1 VKKPLRFWLGT
12 LTVFLLALMP
22 SVVPVGNL
30 NLPASAAS
38 VSEAGDAPSCTQTV
52 GSAIGVTVSKTGSGD
67 CVLSFSSDNSWTPEG
82 VGEIDVLIVG
92 GGGGGGSRAWGGG
105 GGAGGVQYGAGV
117 SVSDFASTVA
127 IAVGAGGLGGPD
139 SGSGKGSTG
148 GDSSFGS
155 VTARGGGGGGG
166 YGWNTEPDANAEG
179 ADGGSGGG
187 SGEAENAI
195 VGGSVL
201 STPYTGFTHYGNAGG
216 RMSLTSGS
224 QAGSG
229 GGGAGGVG
237 GEVTVYRQPGDG
249 GRGQPFSITGSSVT
263 YAGGGGG
270 ATTSVGSVCS
280 DGGAGGGGSGG
291 CGGAGSSGTDG
302 LGGGGGASHIGTG
315 GQGGSGIVIV
325 KYSLTPDNPTSVSV
339 SSIDGGARLTYT
351 NPTHWGGGTLSLQYR
366 VDGGSWTELGETDG
380 STDISLAN
388 GAVYSIEMRAA
399 NSLGYFSSG
408 TSALSVLPSPSG
420 EILRLDGTN
429 SSSYSGSGA
438 TWSDIS
444 GESNDATI
452 SGATWD
458 SRAKSFSFDGSNDA
472 AAIGNFAYDFS
483 RGIAIHAV
491 VDFGDSSGSM
501 ERILDFGQGADDDN
515 IWFGREGTTDVL
527 AFESLTGSTKSRCSS
542 NSGTIVPGVHT
553 YSVVVSTSGSC
564 QFYRDGDARGSA
576 TTGQSLPTA
585 VVRTS
590 NLIGDSNWTADA
602 YFEGSIQSIVLY
614 NTAQEIPIC
623 KPIETSVTGDGT
635 VGESSVPYTAL
646 SFTTAGECEWTAPA
660 GVASVSYLAVGGGGG
675 GGGHIAG
682 GGGGG
687 EVLSGTKT
695 DVSSSSPYTV
705 SVGVGGLG
713 GLRLYDTAA
722 DNVSTS
728 LGHGSAGAD
737 TSIFGVSAT
746 GGSGGRTLTSS
757 HLGGSGGSSGNG
769 NSGGAGSSGSP
780 NCVKALGGGGAGS
793 TAVGI
798 AANSS
803 TQSGGAGGAGTLG
816 NIINAST
823 YFGGGGGGGV
833 NGGGSATQCASS
845 GTVGAGGAGGGGS
858 AGAKTSSTVNLDT
871 AGEKG
876 LANTGGGGGGATG
889 NSTNSSL
896 ERSGGNGGSG
906 IVIIRFSLA
915 PGAPGSV
922 SVTAGS
928 AEVALSWTASTHT
941 GGNAVSDYVVEY
953 QEDGAGSWSTFADGT
968 STSTSATV
976 TGLTNGTTYNFRV
989 MATNSA
995 GTGEVSS
1002 SVSAIPVSAN
1012 DSYLTFDGSNDYAF
1026 KSGSLSLN
1034 KDRFS
1039 VEAWVYDEA
1048 TSNGEHGVLRV
1059 GTTDRIFIQVVKGSG
1074 SNEVTIGMNGT
1085 SSHISTG
1092 FELPQNEWVHLAVTR
1107 AGTTWKL
1114 YANGQLYKSGTT
1126 GATAT
1131 IDSGGLWIGRS
1142 SNTSSNYW
1150 KGRIDQVKIWDYTLS
1165 DSEVVTSMHAWSD
1178 IGVTGGASA
1187 PDLVALYD
1195 FNSQSASTLSDEEG
1209 SFDLTISGSVTTSD
1223 YDDVKIEETTGGN
1236 KILRF
1241 PRSYLT
1247 SGGGWKVP
1255 SVATEVRYLVVAGG
1269 GGGGYDEGGGGGAG
1283 GLRQATGYS
1292 DGVTAGN
1299 YLKVT
1304 VGQGGLGSPG
1314 NDESSSA
1321 GSTSNPATLAAS
1333 GQNSVFAT
1341 ITSTGGGGGGDAVN
1355 QTNAIERLGL
1365 SGGSGGGAAGENYGR
1380 VTTGGAA
1387 SPSGQGN
1394 AGGKTDSSS
1403 WRGGAGGGGAGS
1415 AGSNGASNAGGAGGA
1430 GIAASW
1436 TGLSTIFAAGG
1447 GGGAGNTSKSGGA
1460 AGSLGAGAGA
1470 NNSTEPGRATA
1481 NTGSGGGGGGG
1492 ASVGD
1497 RYGGGDGASGIVVLR
1512 YELLAEPTISSA
1524 PSNQTVVSGNNASF
1538 SVTASDA
1545 TSYQWQVSTDSGSSW
1560 ADVSGATAST
1570 LTLTSVATSSNL
1582 YQYRV
1587 VITNTSGLESASVT
1601 SSAGILTVE
1610 DGATVTGAICD
1621 GSYTKNGLTLE
1632 AGHGTVFY
1640 IDTGQGQ
1647 EIDAG
1652 YIAYVVES
1660 TTARSDL
1667 WVEVSDFTGG
1677 VVSLADA
1684 SMSAQ
1689 PLGSITAGGTDTA
1702 YFMIKA
1708 TGATSTAQSHIVK
1721 VYDKKP
1727 TIGSPQPLYSCGFSF
1742 VEVAETIKAAANKVE
1757 AITSTSASRVG
1768 STMTITVQGD
1778 TGTIGQGNDIDGR
1791 MIWVTPAARSDW
1803 PTSALRLEAT
1813 SITFYSD
1820 RNRRNV
1826 LTSHTDTLRVNAS
1839 TTPALSG
1846 TNRQYYT
1853 ATYTFRVIGSA
1864 ASAAPIIPIAMIS
1877 SGTQVKHTDVGSLPT
1892 GGSAT
1897 VDVTSPTIDLTVTKS
1912 VSATTT
1918 INSNGTTTLS
1928 YDITLTNGGSDS
1940 LVIDEV
1946 VDTPDSDLTLVSGTA
1961 EFNGSSIADP
1971 GATGASSL
1979 AFSGPFT
1986 VPANSARVF
1995 EYDMTFVTCSV
2006 GTGYSFDNVAT
2017 AKSGSVIIGSGSA
2030 TQSNVNIAG
2039 NCGTQQ
2045 AVVTVTDTPVDP
2057 VVVTG
2062 AANSVTSTT
2071 ATLTGTVDP
2080 NSQPNLG
2087 VRIRYSTNSNLSSA
2101 TTVNLA
2107 DTTFASSPYGVSTDL
2122 TSLSAATTYYYV
2134 VEVEDPDGGWIS
2146 GTTRSFLTDPAA
2158 ATVSATTTAA
2168 SSITTTS
2175 AVLNGSVD
2183 ANAVSGGAKVKFE
2196 WATDTTTGGGSACSS
2211 RGASTVTGFLQSED
2225 GSGGTEDALLTGFS
2239 AVPMSYELSG
2249 LSANTDYCYQIL
2261 AFDGSGYTSQTTGGW
2276 VGFTSTAK
2284 TAQTISWSTSANPLP
2299 AGGTTTVAA
2308 TATSGLSVTY
2318 SSADTNVCTVDSS
2331 TGAVT
2336 AVASSGT
2343 CSITASQSGDGI
2355 YYAAIPVTTSFAIIP
2370 PVVSPAT
2377 LTAGTYQT
2385 SGYSQTLLATGGNGT
2400 YSSWTVSSGSLPSG
2414 LSLASGTGIISGTP
2428 TSAGV
2433 YTFSVTVTSNG
2444 VTSAAQSFSIT
2455 VAKRTVTVSAGS
2467 PSVVF
2472 GSAAPAISPA
2482 YSGFVGSDVTTV
2494 GTGDNVAPT
2503 CTSTYVVGQNAG
2515 TNATSSCSGGF
2526 NDNYVF
2532 SYVTGTV
2539 TVTKF
2544 PVTITAI
2551 DAAKQNVVDGS
2562 NTTVAADPA
2571 LRWTSTSPLPAGET
2585 IADVVPAG
2593 VSISRAG
2600 SGTTPGVIATASLP
2614 AGEQDGTFTITPSG
2628 VAGSNYTVT
2637 FVTGTLTIQEP
2648 LQVPSLSVSDKTM
2661 TFGDSETAST
2671 FIGGSAT
2678 NRSSGSVAGTF
2689 VYTYLDSS
2697 GDPITLTDL
2706 SGLDAGTY
2714 LVRVA
2719 FTADD
2724 DVDANGVSDGVYYV
2738 ANPVIETMTLTVQRK
2753 AVTVTAADK
2762 KKLVGALDPELTWS
2776 ATGFVGSDT
2785 TSNLAPVTISRSSG
2799 ETEGSYVITS
2809 TGGDSVNYTVTHVP
2823 GTFYIY
2829 EPVITVTESRGVLTS
2844 RTVRADCKGLKPG
2857 SSANFVLTTGGSDS
2871 TIATTTVASDGTC
2884 PMSSTLSS
2892 SIPQGVHTLKITGTD
2907 PLDGAVTKT
2916 RNIILLSASIQ
2927 VITNNSGSG
2936 GGGGGGTSPGGAPPL
2951 IQAPLSIVTGQPGI
2965 RRPVVPPG
2973 LANQPGTAQSPAT
2986 PESPASNPGQRLVPA
3001 LPGTANSSVPGLP
3014 GGGNRT
3020 LDLGTGVIAADEA
3033 PSSNGANGVGTSG
3046 QGVRSVQELA
3056 AEDLGG
3062 FAPGV
3067 STRIE
3072 ILGARTGARF
3082 VVTEAEQIDTF
3093 TVIRAIQN
3101 SIPAQS
3107 ADFFAL
3113 DDVRPAVAP
3122 PVPPAWEDNERA
3134 GIAEFFA
3141 ASGLPEPVSLADLDT
3156 TGFSQW
3162 IQVTGSADTYL
3173 PGSLVYLTLTSEPLV
3188 LASGQVARDGTVVI
3202 TGSLPVEW
3210 LTAGEHRVRL
3220 VGIRALDG
3228 VSVDDQGEVQL
3239 SDELMAEIQ
3248 RFDLGTQSTIAVM
3261 GPNLTGGDHVAL
3273 RVVPLVPEAP
3283 WWTLWFILL
3292 GFLLMVLARWRGW
3305 ARTVGRRL
3313 TGVLLVLAS
3322 ATPGVVLGWLSTV
3335 TSVVWWALGLGLL
3348 ASLLSWFAPESK
3360 KVRRVKD

>member
-1 VKKPLRFWLGT
+1 LR
-12 LTVFLLALMP
+12 
-22 SVVPVGNL
+22 
-30 NLPASAAS
+30 
-38 VSEAGDAPSCTQTV
+38 
-52 GSAIGVTVSKTGSGD
+52 
-67 CVLSFSSDNSWTPEG
+67 
-82 VGEIDVLIVG
+82 
-92 GGGGGGSRAWGGG
+92 
-105 GGAGGVQYGAGV
+105 
-117 SVSDFASTVA
+117 
-127 IAVGAGGLGGPD
+127 
-139 SGSGKGSTG
+139 
-148 GDSSFGS
+148 
-155 VTARGGGGGGG
+155 
-166 YGWNTEPDANAEG
+166 
-179 ADGGSGGG
+179 
-187 SGEAENAI
+187 
-195 VGGSVL
+195 
-201 STPYTGFTHYGNAGG
+201 
-216 RMSLTSGS
+216 
-224 QAGSG
+224 
-229 GGGAGGVG
+229 
-237 GEVTVYRQPGDG
+237 
-249 GRGQPFSITGSSVT
+249 
-263 YAGGGGG
+263 
-270 ATTSVGSVCS
+270 
-280 DGGAGGGGSGG
+280 
-291 CGGAGSSGTDG
+291 
-302 LGGGGGASHIGTG
+302 
-315 GQGGSGIVIV
+315 
-325 KYSLTPDNPTSVSV
+325 YSLVPPDPSSLSV
-339 SSIDGGARLTYT
+339 SSLDGGARITYDAF
-351 NPTHWGGGTLSLQYR
+351 THWGGGTLDIQYE
-366 VDGGSWTELGETDG
+366 VNDSGTWISLGENDG
-380 STDISLAN
+380 STDIALAN
-388 GAVYSIEMRAA
+388 GAVYDIDIKAT
-399 NSLGYFSSG
+399 NSFGYE
-408 TSALSVLPSPSG
+408 SASVDVGLVLPSPSG

-429 SSSYSGSGA
+429 SSSYGGTGA

-444 GESNDATI
+444 GESNNATI
-452 SGATWD
+452 SGPTWD
-458 SRAKSFSFDGSNDA
+458 SRAKSFLFDGSNDA
-472 AAIGNFAYDFS
+472 MTVGNFAYDFS
-483 RGIAIHAV
+483 QGIAIHAV
-491 VDFGDSSGSM
+491 VDFGESAGTY

-515 IWFGREGTTDVL
+515 IWFGRDTGTDVL
-527 AFESLTGSTKSRCSS
+527 ALEILTGATKSRCSS
-542 NSGTIVPGVHT
+542 NAETIIPGVHT
-553 YSVVVSTSGSC
+553 YSVVVSASGSC

-585 VVRTS
+585 VVRAS
-590 NLIGDSNWTADA
+590 NFIGDSNWTADA
-602 YFEGSIQSIVLY
+602 YFEGSIQSIVMY
-614 NTAQEIPIC
+614 NTAQETPIC
-623 KPIETSVTGDGT
+623 KPVETSVTGDGT

-646 SFTTAGECEWTAPA
+646 SFTTAGECEWTAPT
-660 GVASVSYLAVGGGGG
+660 GVTSVSYLAVGGGGG

-695 DVSSSSPYTV
+695 DVSSSSLYTV

-728 LGHGSAGAD
+728 LGHGSAGED

-769 NSGGAGSSGSP
+769 NSGGAGSTGSS
-780 NCVKALGGGGAGS
+780 NCAQALGGGGAGS

-833 NGGGSATQCASS
+833 NGGGAATQCASS

-928 AEVALSWTASTHT
+928 AEVALSWNASTHT
-941 GGNAVSDYVVEY
+941 GGNAVSDYVIEY

-968 STSTSATV
+968 STLTSATV

-989 MATNSA
+989 KATNSA

-1012 DSYLTFDGSNDYAF
+1012 DSYLTFDGSNDSAF
-1026 KSGSLSLN
+1026 KSGSLSLD

-1048 TSNGEHGVLRV
+1048 TSNGEHGVLRI
-1059 GTTDRIFIQVVKGSG
+1059 GTTNRIFIQVVKGSS
-1074 SNEVTIGMNGT
+1074 SNEVTLGMNGT

-1107 AGTTWKL
+1107 AGTTWKF

-1165 DSEVVTSMHAWSD
+1165 DSQVVTSMHTWSD
-1178 IGVTGGASA
+1178 TGITGGASA

-1195 FNSQSASTLSDEEG
+1195 FNSQSASTLPDEEA

-1223 YDDVKIEETTGGN
+1223 YDDVKTEVTTGGN

-1255 SVATEVRYLVVAGG
+1255 SVATEVRYLVVAAG

-1292 DGVTAGN
+1292 VTAGN

-1321 GSTSNPATLAAS
+1321 GSTSNPATLSAS
-1333 GQNSVFAT
+1333 GQNSAFAT
-1341 ITSTGGGGGGDAVN
+1341 ITSTGGGGGGDGVN

-1365 SGGSGGGAAGENYGR
+1365 SGGSGGGAAGETYGQI
-1380 VTTGGAA
+1380 TTGGNA

-1394 AGGKTDSSS
+1394 AGGKTNSSR
-1403 WRGGAGGGGAGS
+1403 WRGGAGGGGAGA
-1415 AGSNGASNAGGAGGA
+1415 AGSNGAWNAGGAGGA
-1430 GIAASW
+1430 GLAASW

-1447 GGGAGNTSKSGGA
+1447 GGGAGNTNYSGGA
-1460 AGSLGAGAGA
+1460 AGSLGAGAGG

-1512 YELLAEPTISSA
+1512 YELLAEPIISSA
-1524 PSNQTVVSGNNASF
+1524 PSNQTVVAGNNGSF
-1538 SVTASDA
+1538 SVTATDA
-1545 TSYQWQVSTDSGSSW
+1545 TTYQWQVSTDSGSSW

-1587 VITNTSGLESASVT
+1587 VVTNTSGLESASVT
-1601 SSAGILTVE
+1601 SSAAILTVE

-1660 TTARSDL
+1660 TSARSDL

-1677 VVSLADA
+1677 VVSLADS
-1684 SMSAQ
+1684 SMAAQ
-1689 PLGSITAGGTDTA
+1689 PLGSITAGGTNTA

-1721 VYDKKP
+1721 VYDTKP

-1757 AITSTSASRVG
+1757 SITSTSASRIG

-1803 PTSALRLEAT
+1803 PTSALRLEST
-1813 SITFYSD
+1813 TITFYSD

-1892 GGSAT
+1892 GGTAT
-1897 VDVTSPTIDLTVTKS
+1897 VDVTSPSIDLTVTKS

-1928 YDITLTNGGSDS
+1928 YDITLTNGGSDA

-2030 TQSNVNIAG
+2030 TQSTVNITG

-2045 AVVTVTDTPVDP
+2045 AVVTVTDSPVDP

-2080 NSQPNLG
+2080 NSQPDLG

-2107 DTTFASSPYGVSTDL
+2107 DTTFASSPYGVSTDI

-2146 GTTRSFLTDPAA
+2146 GTTRSFLTDPPA

-2211 RGASTVTGFLQSED
+2211 RGSSTVTGFLQSED

-2276 VGFTSTAK
+2276 VALTSTAK
-2284 TAQTISWSTSANPLP
+2284 TAQTISWSTSASPLP

-2308 TATSGLSVTY
+2308 TATSGLNVTY
-2318 SSADTNVCTVDSS
+2318 TSADTNVCTVNSS

-2343 CSITASQSGDGI
+2343 CSITASQSGDGT

-2455 VAKRTVTVSAGS
+2455 VAKRTVTVTAGS

-2472 GSAAPAISPA
+2472 GSAAPTITPA
-2482 YSGFVGSDVTTV
+2482 YSGFLGSDVTTV
-2494 GTGDNVAPT
+2494 GTGDNVVPT

-2515 TNATSSCSGGF
+2515 TTATSSCSGGF

-2551 DAAKQNVVDGS
+2551 DAAKQNVVSGS
-2562 NTTVAADPA
+2562 DTTVAADPA
-2571 LRWTSTSPLPAGET
+2571 LRWTSTSPLPPGET
-2585 IADVVPAG
+2585 IADVIPAG

-2637 FVTGTLTIQEP
+2637 FVAGTLTIQEP

-2706 SGLDAGTY
+2706 RGLDAGTY

-2724 DVDANGVSDGVYYV
+2724 DVDANSVSDGVYYV

-2809 TGGDSVNYTVTHVP
+2809 TGGDSVNYSVTHVP

-2884 PMSSTLSS
+2884 PMSSTLST

-2936 GGGGGGTSPGGAPPL
+2936 AGGGGGTSPGGAPPL
-2951 IQAPLSIVTGQPGI
+2951 IQTPLSIVTGQPGI

-2973 LANQPGTAQSPAT
+2973 RGNQPGTAQT
-2986 PESPASNPGQRLVPA
+2986 PVTSESPAANPGQRLVPV
-3001 LPGTANSSVPGLP
+3001 LPGTASSGVPGLP

-3020 LDLGTGVIAADEA
+3020 LDLGTGVIAADEV

-3056 AEDLGG
+3056 AENLGG

-3141 ASGLPEPVSLADLDT
+3141 ASGLPEPVSLADLDI

-3305 ARTVGRRL
+3305 AQTVGRRL

-3322 ATPGVVLGWLSTV
+3322 ATSGVVLGWLSTV